1 MINRMALLKDLEHG
15 TITDFE
21 KYIGKNLQFSY
32 SILLCFCSVEP
43 LLYFS
48 NEEITVAEAVG
59 NVTLTIKRI
68 GDLSHETYVRCFT
81 KQESAKV
88 NEDFVERPNTIESFV
103 RFSRKEYKK
112 ECTVK

>member
-1 MINRMALLKDLEHG
+1 MAPLRILRN
-15 TITDFE
+15 ISE
-21 KYIGKNLQFSY
+21 KICNFPIQFCY
-32 SILLCFCSVEP
+32 VFFSVEP

>member
-1 MINRMALLKDLEHG
+1 MWPLQPKLLKNLEHG
-15 TITDFE
+15 TIVDFGNLSE
-21 KYIGKNLQFSY
+21 KFASFPFSFV
-32 SILLCFCSVEP
+32 IFFPVEP

-48 NEEITVAEAVG
+48 NEEITVAEDVG
-59 NVTLTIKRI
+59 TITLTIKRV

-81 KQESAKV
+81 RQESAKV

-103 RFSRKEYKK
+103 KFSRKEYKK